1 MSLLADFGIGLA
13 GDLLGSAI
21 KGGVSSAFNAQMME
35 KQHALNKDLFDY
47 TTQHRYQNTV
57 KDLRAAGLNPILAY
71 GGLAGASAGTS
82 VGLVGAD
89 TNSQSSALSTQ
100 MEMQRRQMKQQ
111 QPLIDAQS
119 KQATA
124 AAELAGSQQ
133 AQIWSRMINEFAW
146 NAQQIKESESR
157 IAYNAGKLANET
169 RFTDGQITSLLGNL
183 AVNQQNAATN
193 AYDAETKRKQTDQ
206 WIVESAERALGLGY
220 DNVGK
225 GWKAGIINGWQNSGS
240 PLNDVYEQG
249 ALARALLTGGRF

>member
-1 MSLLADFGIGLA
+1 MSWLGDFVGGLA
-13 GDLLGSAI
+13 GDLFGSAI
-21 KGGVSSAFNAQMME
+21 KGGVSSAYNAQAME
-35 KQHALNKDLFDY
+35 HQYEINKDLFDY

-100 MEMQRRQMKQQ
+100 MEMQRRQMRQQ

-133 AQIWSRMINEFAW
+133 AQIWSRMINEYAW
-146 NAQQIKESESR
+146 NAQQIKESDSR
-157 IAYNAGKLANET
+157 IAYNLGKLSNET
-169 RFTDGQITSLLGNL
+169 RFVDGQITSLLGQL
-183 AVNQQNAATN
+183 AVAQQNAATN
-193 AYDAETKRKQTDQ
+193 AYDADTKRKQTDQ
-206 WIVESAERALGLGY
+206 WIEESAARTLGIGY
-220 DNVGK
+220 DNVPK
-225 GWKAGIINGWQNSGS
+225 SYKAGYQHDFNDGSLMANIIGQTGAG
-240 PLNDVYEQG
+240 LN
-249 ALARALLTGGRF
+249 LWWPW

>member
-1 MSLLADFGIGLA
+1 MSWLADFGAGLA

-100 MEMQRRQMKQQ
+100 MEMQRRQLRQQ

-146 NAQQIKESESR
+146 NAQQIKESDSR

-169 RFTDGQITSLLGNL
+169 RFTDAQISSLLGNL
-183 AVNQQNAATN
+183 AVAQQNAGTSAKN
-193 AYDAETKRKQTDQ
+193 AQAYEDWVRQ
-206 WIVESAERALGLGY
+206 WSLESGARTTGLGY

-225 GWKAGIINGWQNSGS
+225 GWRAGVISNWNNNKGLSGE
-240 PLNDVYEQG
+240 VMEQFG
-249 ALARALLTGGRF
+249 LGRSLLLGGSW